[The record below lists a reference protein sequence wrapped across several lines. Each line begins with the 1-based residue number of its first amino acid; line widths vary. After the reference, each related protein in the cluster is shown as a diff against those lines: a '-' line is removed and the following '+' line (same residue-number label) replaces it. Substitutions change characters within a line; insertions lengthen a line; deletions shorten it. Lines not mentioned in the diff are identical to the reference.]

1 MLPAFTTIITKVN
14 EFVNYFGT
22 LSQSSREYIVIA
34 GLIAAAIGPI
44 IFIMGTLITSFG
56 VVAGAIAA
64 VSIPVL
70 ATIGILA
77 GLTAGITYLWT
88 TNEGFRKFILATWET
103 IKTNLTISFNFIKTT
118 AIQVWNS
125 LLLYWQTNGGQ
136 IMQTIWLAWNYIYNN
151 ILVPMWNGI
160 KTLATTIFDGLSL
173 FWSVWGENI
182 KIYFSVTWD
191 TIKSVFSATLDIIG
205 GLLKV
210 FAGIFAGDWAMIW
223 NGAKDIFVGI
233 WNAITAS
240 LKGFINI
247 MINGLNGL
255 IAGMNRISF
264 SVPAWVPMLG
274 GKSFSFNIPQIPML
288 ANGGIIDSPTLAMI
302 GESGGEAVVPLENS
316 SFIDGFAS
324 KVASAMVGAM
334 RFSGSGQGSS
344 GGDVILQIDGTQLAR
359 VLSPYQDRESQ
370 RKGNKLII
378 QGV

>member
-1 MLPAFTTIITKVN
+1 
-14 EFVNYFGT
+14 
-22 LSQSSREYIVIA
+22 
-34 GLIAAAIGPI
+34 
-44 IFIMGTLITSFG
+44 
-56 VVAGAIAA
+56 
-64 VSIPVL
+64 
-70 ATIGILA
+70 
-77 GLTAGITYLWT
+77 
-88 TNEGFRKFILATWET
+88 
-103 IKTNLTISFNFIKTT
+103 
-118 AIQVWNS
+118 
-125 LLLYWQTNGGQ
+125 
-136 IMQTIWLAWNYIYNN
+136 MQTIWLAWNYIYNN